1 MYFNSL
7 TYLAFMLAIVPVVIL
22 SPSIVRKVILLAASL
37 LFYAFWRVDFTVLV
51 VFSGVVD
58 FVCARKVYSAHSA
71 GARKAWLIASLC
83 INLGLLAFFKY
94 TYFVVGTTQSVF
106 AVLGLPF
113 EITLPSI
120 LLPLGISFYTF
131 QTISYTIDVYRGR
144 QEPVRDVVLFLT
156 YVTFW
161 PQLVAGPVLRA
172 SEVIPQLQ
180 RDRRPRLDDM
190 VHGLEGI
197 VQGLFKKVVLADT
210 LAVIVDY
217 GYAQPAA
224 GLGMLDA
231 WTLSFA
237 FGMQIYFDFSG
248 YSQIAIGSARL
259 MGFVF
264 PRNFDWPYLAV
275 SPRQFWKRWHISLSS
290 WIRDYLYL
298 PLTGGRSGDRS
309 GGSGATGSTGGL
321 EVQPERRATARRYVT
336 ALFVTW
342 LIMGLWHGASWTF
355 ALWGLWHAVLIW
367 LYRTSEPVRTRLW
380 TPLRNIGGW
389 CLTIV
394 LCMLGWTLFRC
405 QTVDQGLAMLAK
417 AFDFGALTTLS
428 MRENSYLITA
438 ICFVGLLMVGAVV
451 KLHKHVAVP
460 FIARLPALT
469 LANAV
474 MFFALFLMLRPVKQF
489 IYFQF

>member
-7 TYLAFMLAIVPVVIL
+7 TYLAFMVAIVPVVVL
-22 SPSIVRKVILLAASL
+22 SPSIVRKMILLAGSL

-58 FVCARKVYSAHSA
+58 FVCAHKVHSAHSPKT
-71 GARKAWLIASLC
+71 RKAWLLASLC

-94 TYFVVGTTQSVF
+94 TYFVVGTTQSIF
-106 AVLGLPF
+106 SVLGLPF

-144 QEPVRDVVLFLT
+144 QEPVRNLVVFLT

-210 LAVIVDY
+210 LAAIVDY

-275 SPRQFWKRWHISLSS
+275 SPRQFWKRWNISLSS

-298 PLTGGRSGDRS
+298 PLTGR
-309 GGSGATGSTGGL
+309 SGATGSTGGL
-321 EVQPERRATARRYVT
+321 EVQPESRATTTRDVT

-342 LIMGLWHGASWTF
+342 LIMGLWHGANWTF

-367 LYRTSEPVRTRLW
+367 LYRISEPVRTRLW
-380 TPLRNIGGW
+380 TPVRNVAGW
-389 CLTIV
+389 CLTIS

-438 ICFVGLLMVGAVV
+438 ICFAGLLLVAAAV
-451 KLHKHVAVP
+451 KLHKHARTPVLV
-460 FIARLPALT
+460 RLPVLT